1 MTADNR
7 MRTLGRVMEVGGYLA
22 LMLCL
27 IHAAIHLAHRVSAGP
42 VGAEGGLGMLNALFL
57 GFVDAMPL
65 LFLINGLAAMA
76 ALGAAYGRG
85 EMFSAKNAKRI
96 RSFGEALAWAAAAVI
111 VIQPTLLDW
120 ISGVSRGIDFNI
132 DAAGLALAAGG
143 IFTTAM
149 AYAMQRAHALQAEH
163 DSFV

>member
-1 MTADNR
+1 MTADNQ
-7 MRTLGRVMEVGGYLA
+7 MRTLGRTMEVGGYLA

-27 IHAAIHLAHRVSAGP
+27 IHAAIHLAERVSAGP
-42 VGAEGGLGMLNALFL
+42 VGAEGAPGMLNAVFL

-85 EMFSAKNAKRI
+85 EMFSADNAKRI

-120 ISGVSRGIDFNI
+120 IGGVSRGIAFNI

-149 AYAMQRAHALQAEH
+149 AYAMQHAHALQTEH

>member
-7 MRTLGRVMEVGGYLA
+7 MHTLGRTMEVGGYLA
-22 LMLCL
+22 LALCL
-27 IHAAIHLAHRVSAGP
+27 IHAGIHLVERVSAGP
-42 VGAEGGLGMLNALFL
+42 VGAEGGLGMLNAVLL
-57 GFVDAMPL
+57 GFVDALPL

-85 EMFSAKNAKRI
+85 EMFTAGNAKRI

-120 ISGVSRGIDFNI
+120 ISGASRGIDFNI

-143 IFTTAM
+143 LFTTAM
-149 AYAMQRAHALQAEH
+149 AFAMQRAHALQAEH

>member
-27 IHAAIHLAHRVSAGP
+27 IHAAIHLAERVSAGP
-42 VGAEGGLGMLNALFL
+42 VGAEGGLGLLNALFL
-57 GFVDAMPL
+57 GFIDAMPL

-85 EMFSAKNAKRI
+85 EMFSAKNARRI

-120 ISGVSRGIDFNI
+120 IGGAFRGFAFNI

-149 AYAMQRAHALQAEH
+149 AFAMQRAHALQSEH
-163 DSFV
+163 DAIV